1 MQNIG
6 GKADNVCPPKW
17 SHSLQFYL
25 GKGILFITLSHQ
37 SLLFSFLLFIN
48 HNQSTATQAKAEAE
62 APNSNSQHQVKR
74 QTPMSNGMMKGENNA
89 GQKRREE

>member
-25 GKGILFITLSHQ
+25 GKGILLITLSHQ

-48 HNQSTATQAKAEAE
+48 HIQSTATQTQAPSRSQKHPTGPSQKAN
-62 APNSNSQHQVKR
+62 PNEQWND
-74 QTPMSNGMMKGENNA
+74 E
-89 GQKRREE
+89 RRE